1 MNTNPEKFSDST
13 RDGPDSSLNSG
24 DRIRI
29 VQNSASA
36 EQAAALLTA
45 PTALLQLSLDDARV
59 VVSYMTPKRFA
70 AGTMFIKEGDTD
82 DTGFMV
88 LVLAGEVTVENITVS
103 RTEPATVNV
112 LGPGSLVG
120 EMGLLGNEPRSASC
134 TASTDVRCAV
144 LTRGALELMIDQE
157 PRIGAKLLLA
167 VSTRLSERLRN
178 TSRQLK
184 LYAKLARAMQQEI
197 DQLTKT

>member
-1 MNTNPEKFSDST
+1 MNTTPEKFSEST
-13 RDGPDSSLNSG
+13 NSPSAGNLNTE

-29 VQNSASA
+29 VQNSSSA

-59 VVSYMTPKRFA
+59 VVSYMTPKRFT

-88 LVLAGEVTVENITVS
+88 LVLGGEVTVENITVS

-134 TASTDVRCAV
+134 TASTNVSCAI
-144 LTRGALELMIDQE
+144 LTRTALELIIDQE

-178 TSRQLK
+178 TSKQLK
-184 LYAKLARAMQQEI
+184 MYAKLARAMQLEI
-197 DQLTKT
+197 DNLTK

>member
-1 MNTNPEKFSDST
+1 MNNPPEKFSDST
-13 RDGPDSSLNSG
+13 NSVFGGSLNTA

-29 VQNSASA
+29 VQNSSSA

-59 VVSYMTPKRFA
+59 VISYMAPKRFS

-103 RTEPATVNV
+103 RTELATVNV

-134 TASTDVRCAV
+134 TASTNVNCAI
-144 LTRGALELMIDQE
+144 LTRTALELIIDEQ

-178 TSRQLK
+178 TSKQLK
-184 LYAKLARAMQQEI
+184 MYAKLARAMQQEI
-197 DQLTKT
+197 DQLTK

>member
-1 MNTNPEKFSDST
+1 MLNTE
-13 RDGPDSSLNSG
+13 

-29 VQNSASA
+29 VQNSSSA
-36 EQAAALLTA
+36 EQAAELLTA
-45 PTALLQLSLDDARV
+45 PTALLQLSRDDARV
-59 VVSYMTPKRFA
+59 VVSYMAPKRFS

-103 RTEPATVNV
+103 RTDPATVNV

-144 LTRGALELMIDQE
+144 LTRTALELIIDEQ

-167 VSTRLSERLRN
+167 IATRLSERVRN

-184 LYAKLARAMQQEI
+184 MYAKLARAMQQEI
-197 DQLTKT
+197 DGLTR